1 MKYIFE
7 THIKEG
13 YTAEDYAKAWLRAS
27 ELIQRAPGACGTE
40 LLRVIGDPD
49 RLIAIAQWEN
59 KASRDAME
67 SQHNPDVAEII
78 RSAAAFCEIRPLVS
92 LKTRNGWLTRLLAT
106 EQLIVASFKPL
117 FADDSDN
124 RCKLFRTA

>member
-1 MKYIFE
+1 VAA
-7 THIKEG
+7 G
-13 YTAEDYAKAWLRAS
+13 

-67 SQHNPDVAEII
+67 SQHNPDVAEIV
-78 RSAAAFCEIRPLVS
+78 RSAAAFCEIRPIGEFEDPERVVNCYRYSNPRTRIECRVGS
-92 LKTRNGWLTRLLAT
+92 LYGYRIR
-106 EQLIVASFKPL
+106 
-117 FADDSDN
+117 
-124 RCKLFRTA
+124 